1 MKIYIELVF
10 IVNFLLDFIILYGTK
25 KLLKLNKSNKRLI
38 LASIIGSL
46 STIII
51 FLKITNIILI
61 ILKILLSLILIIV
74 SFGKSNIL
82 INTFYFYLISIIVGG
97 TIYLFDLNKNLY
109 FNYLILIILSPI
121 IIYLLIKE
129 LNKHRLNIN
138 DKYLVEITISKKK
151 YKLEGFIDT
160 GNRLSSPI
168 KKEPVILVNLKINY
182 NKVIYIPYKA
192 LNTEGII
199 PCIKPDKIMI
209 NNKQIKNYLVGLAT
223 DKFTIDNV
231 NCILPNKLKEDLWKT
246 Y

>member
-25 KLLKLNKSNKRLI
+25 RLLKLNKSNKRLL

-46 STIII
+46 STIIV

-74 SFGKSNIL
+74 SFGKNNIL

-97 TIYLFDLNKNLY
+97 TIYLFDLNKSLY

-231 NCILPNKLKEDLWKT
+231 NCILPNKLKEDLWKIS
-246 Y
+246 

>member
-25 KLLKLNKSNKRLI
+25 RLLKLNKSNKRLL

-46 STIII
+46 STIIV

-61 ILKILLSLILIIV
+61 ILKILLSLILITV
-74 SFGKSNIL
+74 SFGKNNIF

-97 TIYLFDLNKNLY
+97 TIYLFDLNKSLY

-138 DKYLVEITISKKK
+138 DKYLVEITISKNK

-199 PCIKPDKIMI
+199 PCIKADKIMI

-231 NCILPNKLKEDLWKT
+231 NCILPNKLKEDLWKIS
-246 Y
+246 

>member
-25 KLLKLNKSNKRLI
+25 KLLKLNKSNKRLL

-74 SFGKSNIL
+74 SFGKSNI
-82 INTFYFYLISIIVGG
+82 IVNTFYFYLISIIVGG

-121 IIYLLIKE
+121 IICLLIKE

-231 NCILPNKLKEDLWKT
+231 NCILPNKLKEDL
-246 Y
+246 

>member
-25 KLLKLNKSNKRLI
+25 RLLKLNKSNKRLL

-46 STIII
+46 STIIV

-74 SFGKSNIL
+74 SFGKNNIL

-97 TIYLFDLNKNLY
+97 TIYLFDLNENLY

-231 NCILPNKLKEDLWKT
+231 NCILPNKLKEDL
-246 Y
+246 

>member
-25 KLLKLNKSNKRLI
+25 KLLKLNKSNKRLL

-74 SFGKSNIL
+74 SFGKSNIF

-97 TIYLFDLNKNLY
+97 TIYLLDLNKNLY

-192 LNTEGII
+192 LTTEGII

-231 NCILPNKLKEDLWKT
+231 NCILPNKLKEDL
-246 Y
+246 

>member
-25 KLLKLNKSNKRLI
+25 RLLKLNKSNKRLL

-46 STIII
+46 STIIV

-74 SFGKSNIL
+74 SFGKNNIF

-97 TIYLFDLNKNLY
+97 TIYLFDLNKSLY

-231 NCILPNKLKEDLWKT
+231 NCILPNKLKEDL
-246 Y
+246 

>member
-121 IIYLLIKE
+121 IIYL
-129 LNKHRLNIN
+129 
-138 DKYLVEITISKKK
+138 VEITISKKK

-168 KKEPVILVNLKINY
+168 KKEPVILVNLKINC

-231 NCILPNKLKEDLWKT
+231 NCILPNKLKEDL
-246 Y
+246 

>member
-25 KLLKLNKSNKRLI
+25 KLLKLNKSNKRLL

-74 SFGKSNIL
+74 SFGKSNIF
-82 INTFYFYLISIIVGG
+82 INTFYFYLISIIVCG

-231 NCILPNKLKEDLWKT
+231 NCILPNKLKEDL
-246 Y
+246 

>member
-25 KLLKLNKSNKRLI
+25 KLLKLNKSNKRLL

-46 STIII
+46 STIIV

-61 ILKILLSLILIIV
+61 ILKILLSLILITV
-74 SFGKSNIL
+74 SFGKNNIF

-97 TIYLFDLNKNLY
+97 TIYLFDLNKSLY

-138 DKYLVEITISKKK
+138 DKYLVEITISKNK

-231 NCILPNKLKEDLWKT
+231 NCILPNKLKEDL
-246 Y
+246 

>member
-25 KLLKLNKSNKRLI
+25 KLLKLNKSNKRLL

-109 FNYLILIILSPI
+109 VNYLILIILSPI

-231 NCILPNKLKEDLWKT
+231 NCILPNKLKEDL
-246 Y
+246 

>member
-25 KLLKLNKSNKRLI
+25 KLLKLNKSNKRLL

-74 SFGKSNIL
+74 SFGKSNI
-82 INTFYFYLISIIVGG
+82 IVNTFYFYLISIIVGG

-231 NCILPNKLKEDLWKT
+231 NCILPNKLKEDLWKA

>member
-25 KLLKLNKSNKRLI
+25 RLLKLNKSNKRLL

-46 STIII
+46 STIIV

-61 ILKILLSLILIIV
+61 ILKILLSLILITV
-74 SFGKSNIL
+74 SFGKNNIF

-97 TIYLFDLNKNLY
+97 TIYLFDLNKSLY

-138 DKYLVEITISKKK
+138 DKYLVEITISKNK

-231 NCILPNKLKEDLWKT
+231 NCILPNKLKEDL
-246 Y
+246 

>member
-25 KLLKLNKSNKRLI
+25 KLLKLNKSNKRLL

-97 TIYLFDLNKNLY
+97 TIYLLDLNKNLY

-231 NCILPNKLKEDLWKT
+231 NCILPNKLKEDL
-246 Y
+246 

>member
-25 KLLKLNKSNKRLI
+25 KLLKLNKSNKRLL

-74 SFGKSNIL
+74 SFGKSNI
-82 INTFYFYLISIIVGG
+82 IVNTFYFYLISIIVGG

-231 NCILPNKLKEDLWKT
+231 NCILPNKLKEDLWKIS
-246 Y
+246 

>member
-25 KLLKLNKSNKRLI
+25 RLLKLNKSNKRLL

-46 STIII
+46 STIIV

-61 ILKILLSLILIIV
+61 ILKILLSLILVIV
-74 SFGKSNIL
+74 SFGKNNIF

-97 TIYLFDLNKNLY
+97 TIYLFDLNKSLY

-231 NCILPNKLKEDLWKT
+231 NCILPNKLKEDL
-246 Y
+246 

>member
-168 KKEPVILVNLKINY
+168 KKEPVILVNLRINY

>member
-25 KLLKLNKSNKRLI
+25 RLLKLNKSNKRLL

-46 STIII
+46 STIIV

-74 SFGKSNIL
+74 SFGKNNIL

-97 TIYLFDLNKNLY
+97 TIYLFDLNKSLY

-231 NCILPNKLKEDLWKT
+231 NCILPNKLKEDL
-246 Y
+246 

>member
-25 KLLKLNKSNKRLI
+25 KLLKLNKSNKRLL

-74 SFGKSNIL
+74 SFGKSNI
-82 INTFYFYLISIIVGG
+82 IVNTFYFYLISIIVGG

>member
-10 IVNFLLDFIILYGTK
+10 IVNFLLDFIILYG
-25 KLLKLNKSNKRLI
+25 NNKRLL

-121 IIYLLIKE
+121 IIYLLI
-129 LNKHRLNIN
+129 N

-168 KKEPVILVNLKINY
+168 KKEPVILVNLKINC

-231 NCILPNKLKEDLWKT
+231 NCILPNKLKEDL
-246 Y
+246 

>member
-25 KLLKLNKSNKRLI
+25 RLLKLNKSNKRLL

-46 STIII
+46 STIIV

-61 ILKILLSLILIIV
+61 ILKILLSLILITV
-74 SFGKSNIL
+74 SFGKNNIF

-97 TIYLFDLNKNLY
+97 TIYLFDLNKSLY

-231 NCILPNKLKEDLWKT
+231 NCILPNKLKEDL
-246 Y
+246 

>member
-25 KLLKLNKSNKRLI
+25 KLLKLNKSNKRLL

-51 FLKITNIILI
+51 FLKITNI
-61 ILKILLSLILIIV
+61 
-74 SFGKSNIL
+74 IL

-231 NCILPNKLKEDLWKT
+231 NCILPNK
-246 Y
+246 

>member
-25 KLLKLNKSNKRLI
+25 RLLKLNKSNKRLL

-46 STIII
+46 STIIV
-51 FLKITNIILI
+51 FLKVTNIILI

-74 SFGKSNIL
+74 SFGKNNIL

-97 TIYLFDLNKNLY
+97 TIYLFDLNKSLY

-209 NNKQIKNYLVGLAT
+209 NNKQIKNYLVGFAT

-231 NCILPNKLKEDLWKT
+231 NCILPNKLKEDL
-246 Y
+246 

>member
-25 KLLKLNKSNKRLI
+25 RLLKLNKSNKRLL

-46 STIII
+46 STIIV

-61 ILKILLSLILIIV
+61 ILKILLSFILIIV
-74 SFGKSNIL
+74 SFGKNNIF

-97 TIYLFDLNKNLY
+97 TIYLFDLNKSLY

-231 NCILPNKLKEDLWKT
+231 NCILPNKLKEDLWKIS
-246 Y
+246 

>member
-25 KLLKLNKSNKRLI
+25 RLLKLNKSNKRLL

-46 STIII
+46 STIIV

-61 ILKILLSLILIIV
+61 ILKILLSLILITV
-74 SFGKSNIL
+74 SFGKNNIF

-97 TIYLFDLNKNLY
+97 TIYLFDLNKSLY

-138 DKYLVEITISKKK
+138 DKYLVEITISKNK

-199 PCIKPDKIMI
+199 PCIKADKIMI

-231 NCILPNKLKEDLWKT
+231 NCILPNKLKEDL
-246 Y
+246 